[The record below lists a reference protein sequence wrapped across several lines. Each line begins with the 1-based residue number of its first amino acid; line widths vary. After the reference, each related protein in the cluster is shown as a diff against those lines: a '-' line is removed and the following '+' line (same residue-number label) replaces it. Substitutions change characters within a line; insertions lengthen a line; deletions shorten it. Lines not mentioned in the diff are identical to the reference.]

1 MIILKV
7 SKLQF
12 SIFIVLDEES
22 TQTPGE
28 TPGDQNPGLR
38 EPALLKDELLRV
50 MDIFLRREKQVL
62 DANNHLRK
70 ELGKVY
76 TYEQIPHT

>member
-22 TQTPGE
+22 TQTPG
-28 TPGDQNPGLR
+28 DQTPGLR

-62 DANNHLRK
+62 DANNHLRE
-70 ELGKVY
+70 ELGKV
-76 TYEQIPHT
+76 